1 MDADIKILKDE
12 KERVIIAGIHTGS
25 RDYINDTTDESMRE
39 LTELVE
45 TAGGE
50 VVGELVQNRPAPDS
64 GTYLGEGKLEELKN
78 DKRFKNGIFV
88 GSSDSEEYV
97 EQHLQTQHWNRRWPY
112 ELLYHTFL
120 P

>member
-25 RDYINDTTDESMRE
+25 RGYINDTTDESMRE

-50 VVGELVQNRPAPDS
+50 VVGELCRTERHRTAEPISARAS
-64 GTYLGEGKLEELKN
+64 L
-78 DKRFKNGIFV
+78 R
-88 GSSDSEEYV
+88 S
-97 EQHLQTQHWNRRWPY
+97 
-112 ELLYHTFL
+112 
-120 P
+120 